1 MGYMDGLK
9 WGDTQMTL
17 QGIQIAAF
25 FLFISLA
32 KPAKQLSE
40 RRPPSE
46 VFCLYIISS
55 IVMQVLIQAVELATT
70 HVQWDRD
77 NRLALFMCSKHH
89 LDAEFSPSIFNTVVY
104 LISSHISLTV
114 FAVNYQGKPHM
125 WSLMQNKLLFNGL
138 MISTALNLV
147 MISGI
152 APFVNEMFELV
163 PIPVDLMLSVIQLMA
178 IDVGA
183 TLMVEAIADKL
194 FNHGA
199 KRF

>member
-1 MGYMDGLK
+1 
-9 WGDTQMTL
+9 
-17 QGIQIAAF
+17 
-25 FLFISLA
+25 
-32 KPAKQLSE
+32 
-40 RRPPSE
+40 
-46 VFCLYIISS
+46 
-55 IVMQVLIQAVELATT
+55 
-70 HVQWDRD
+70 
-77 NRLALFMCSKHH
+77 
-89 LDAEFSPSIFNTVVY
+89 
-104 LISSHISLTV
+104 
-114 FAVNYQGKPHM
+114 
-125 WSLMQNKLLFNGL
+125 